1 MLIYIYIHIYI
12 HIYIYIYIH
21 IYIHRCI
28 YTYVYVYVYVDV
40 DVDVSKKCCE
50 NGFSWCRPCWSSE
63 DPQLIQGQ
71 EFTKAPLL
79 HLLPS
84 LEQEIAAAQKGHIQN
99 PFLQRI
105 LNMDK

>member
-1 MLIYIYIHIYI
+1 MPILPGSAAGAAALK
-12 HIYIYIYIH
+12 
-21 IYIHRCI
+21 
-28 YTYVYVYVYVDV
+28 YTYYVYVYVDV
-40 DVDVSKKCCE
+40 DVDVSKKMLRKRVLVTV
-50 NGFSWCRPCWSSE
+50 SRWSSE

-105 LNMDK
+105 LNMDKYG